1 MGMFDTFY
9 GTYTCPKCGKSVDFE
24 EQSKDYDCC
33 LSDFK
38 LGDLVDNEQKASHF
52 YDFQYECPFCK
63 AQTNLSIGIK
73 NGQYVGVYYA
83 EDAHKMSVDELANIE
98 EGYQRK
104 RDYEEMCRKKLGSEE
119 LGRVTS
125 DVIALKPGETIRA
138 LETDWEVLEAYKEE
152 NAKHIKSEREYF
164 WRSFFERPTF
174 VYKVK
179 GADEYRIITICLNPN
194 TLKLY
199 CDVYE
204 DGLDH
209 IDHATEDEATDHR
222 YHLTSDCRLKKLED
236 SIDNRFVITKRI
248 DVYHRIRR
256 KIICISNSYDP
267 IGDGNYQT
275 LDELEVGK
283 EYTVMPQTGI
293 SGGEF
298 IYLEELPS
306 AKGYP
311 ASLFEEKSFYCENTL
326 LDMKKEFL
334 LETLEKSEEDI
345 RQGRVRTIE
354 GLFQNIKDSVK
365 DTREDT
371 DIDRI
376 QGYVNTLTRVW
387 NKHPDL
393 RFGQLI
399 QYALMDRKL
408 WDIDDDRLFNT
419 LAKFEDT

>member
-24 EQSKDYDCC
+24 EQSKDYGCY
-33 LSDFK
+33 LIDFK
-38 LGDLVDNEQKASHF
+38 LGDLVDNEQKVSHF

-83 EDAHKMSVDELANIE
+83 EDAHKMSVDDLVNIE

-104 RDYEEMCRKKLGSEE
+104 REYEEMCRKKLGSEE

-152 NAKHIKSEREYF
+152 NVKQIYNERQYD
-164 WRSFFERPTF
+164 WLSFFDRPTF
-174 VYKVK
+174 VYRVK
-179 GADEYRIITICLNPN
+179 GADEYRIITICLNPH
-194 TLKLY
+194 TLMLY

-209 IDHATEDEATDHR
+209 IDDAIQEGTTDHN
-222 YHLTSDCRLKKLED
+222 YQLPSDCILKKLDD
-236 SIDNRFVITKRI
+236 SVDNRFVITKRI
-248 DVYHRIRR
+248 DVYDQGRR
-256 KIICISNSYDP
+256 EIICVSNSYDP
-267 IGDGNYQT
+267 IGDGNYKMFE
-275 LDELEVGK
+275 ELEVGK
-283 EYTVMPQTGI
+283 EYTVLPQAEN
-293 SGGEF
+293 SSGEF
-298 IYLEELPS
+298 IYIEELPS

-311 ASLFEEKSFYCENTL
+311 ASLFEETHYYCEDTL
-326 LDMKKEFL
+326 LNIKKEFL
-334 LETLEKSEEDI
+334 LEALGKSEEDV

-354 GLFQNIKDSVK
+354 GLFQSIKDSVK
-365 DTREDT
+365 DTREET
-371 DIDRI
+371 DIGRI

-387 NKHPDL
+387 NQHPDL

-408 WDIDDDRLFNT
+408 WDIDDDRLFDT